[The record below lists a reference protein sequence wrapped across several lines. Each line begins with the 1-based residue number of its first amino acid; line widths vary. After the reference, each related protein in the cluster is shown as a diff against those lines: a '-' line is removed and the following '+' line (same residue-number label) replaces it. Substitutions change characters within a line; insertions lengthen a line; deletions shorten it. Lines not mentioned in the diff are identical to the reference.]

1 VLVISIGMCNN
12 WFLLI
17 KRYIAEKEIIMKSK
31 IINRLESVGFRGEC
45 LNISYKVYWNS
56 KEELKELI

>member
-1 VLVISIGMCNN
+1 MCNN

>member
-1 VLVISIGMCNN
+1 MCNN

-31 IINRLESVGFRGEC
+31 IINRLESVGFRGDV
-45 LNISYKVYWNS
+45 SYKVYWNS